1 MRIKIGKLLNL
12 TVTAMLEN
20 KIINNSYNLDSSF
33 ILLLLSIYLRVK
45 KTLINIKMLPDKSDD
60 SEEISDVNKLSL
72 IKKSN
77 IENPKTLLNSIF
89 FNNRDFK
96 LDKDSRNVL
105 AIIKPLIGLK
115 L

>member
-1 MRIKIGKLLNL
+1 
-12 TVTAMLEN
+12 MLEN

-33 ILLLLSIYLRVK
+33 MLLLLSIYLRLK

-77 IENPKTLLNSIF
+77 IDNPKTLLNSIF

>member
-1 MRIKIGKLLNL
+1 MVRIKIGKLLNL

-33 ILLLLSIYLRVK
+33 ILLSIYLRLK

-77 IENPKTLLNSIF
+77 IDNPKTLLNSIF